1 MPDLWERL
9 KKTMTEAYAAAS
21 ERAVE
26 GVNLGVKKLD
36 EATLR
41 RELTREFAGL
51 GGRVYQLL
59 RSGSLPTADDPTV
72 RAHMRRLEDLERQLE
87 EKEREIQR
95 LKGQPPGGPR
105 PGGQS

>member
-1 MPDLWERL
+1 MTDLWERL
-9 KKTMTEAYAAAS
+9 RKTMTEAYAAAS

-59 RSGSLPTADDPTV
+59 RSGNPQLADDPTV
-72 RAHMRRLEDLERQLE
+72 RTHMRRLEDLERQLE

-95 LKGQPPGGPR
+95 LKSQGSTR
-105 PGGQS
+105 PGGAS